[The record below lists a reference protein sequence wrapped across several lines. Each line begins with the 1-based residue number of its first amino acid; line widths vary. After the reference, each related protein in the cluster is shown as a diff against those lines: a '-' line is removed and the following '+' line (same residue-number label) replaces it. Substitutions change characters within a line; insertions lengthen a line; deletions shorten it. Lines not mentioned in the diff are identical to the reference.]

1 MKQRTPVAAG
11 NWKMNTTPDEATML
25 CRELASLLNGELGAE
40 VVVFPPFT
48 NLAAAQQALIGSRI
62 GLGAQNLFWEGKGAY
77 TGEISASMVR
87 SLAEYVIIGH
97 SERRQYFGETDETV
111 RKRLIA
117 ALGSGLVPIVCVGE
131 SLKQRDAG
139 QVEDV
144 LERQVRGALSG
155 TAAGTSLIMAYEP
168 VWAIGTGRAAD
179 AKQAAVAMA
188 CIRRIIGQRLSP
200 EIAKQVRILYGGS
213 VTPQNAAD
221 FMAED
226 EIDGALVGGASLNAP
241 SFAEIARLIGAT
253 VSA

>member
-11 NWKMNTTPDEATML
+11 NWKMNTTPDEAAIL
-25 CRELASLLNGELGAE
+25 CRELASLLNGELGVE

-48 NLAAAQQALIGSRI
+48 NLAAAHQALIGSRI

-131 SLKQRDAG
+131 SLEQRDAG

-155 TAAGTSLIMAYEP
+155 TAAGTPLIMAYEP

-188 CIRRIIGQRLSP
+188 CIRRVIGQCLSP

-226 EIDGALVGGASLNAP
+226 EIDGALVGGASLNAT
-241 SFAEIARLIGAT
+241 SFAQVARLIGAT